1 MPIRPSQPSAH
12 PHPPI
17 PIRPSPSTHVLLAH
31 PRRPGLP
38 PGRDLGHTAD
48 PLAQTPTV
56 GQAYPHGRPPV
67 ASGQG
72 RHADDGRH
80 PHHPPGRVH
89 HPRPQPGQSLRSH
102 RHRRLGAGAGVGAG
116 QFRRQG
122 CWTTWPSIRR
132 RGDAQGLLARSK
144 FPAQVALAAI
154 LALIMYFGLDLHS
167 IALPTVPERID
178 IDGMWIP
185 IAIFIITA
193 MANAVNITDGLDG
206 LAGSIAAVCYVA
218 YGVIAFLQG
227 QVWLAALCF
236 TIVGATFAFLWFNAY
251 PAQMF
256 MGDIGAMALGAT
268 LAVVALMTGQW
279 LLLPIIG
286 FPFVAETLSVIIQ
299 VLSAKLSRRFLGRD
313 LRPFKM
319 SPLHHHFELL
329 GWSETHVT
337 QRFFLIGLLS
347 AMFGIALALL

>member
-1 MPIRPSQPSAH
+1 MSYSLTLGALAF
-12 PHPPI
+12 
-17 PIRPSPSTHVLLAH
+17 LLAVIWGT
-31 PRRPGLP
+31 PLIRLLKRQQ
-38 PGRDLGHTAD
+38 LGKRIRVEGPQSHQVKAG
-48 PLAQTPTV
+48 TPTM
-56 GQAYPHGRPPV
+56 GGILIILPV
-67 ASGQG
+67 VLITIGLNLANLLGLTLIGASVLVPVLALISFGSLG
-72 RHADDGRH
+72 MLDDI
-80 PHHPPGRVH
+80 
-89 HPRPQPGQSLRSH
+89 
-102 RHRRLGAGAGVGAG
+102 AGV
-116 QFRRQG
+116 R
-122 CWTTWPSIRR
+122 RR
-132 RGDAQGLLARSK
+132 RGDAQGMLARSK
-144 FPAQVALAAI
+144 FPAQVLLAI
-154 LALIMYFGLDLHS
+154 GLALVMYFGLDLHS

-185 IAIFIITA
+185 IAVFIITA

-218 YGVIAFLQG
+218 YGVIAFIQG
-227 QVWLAALCF
+227 QVWLAAVCF

-256 MGDIGAMALGAT
+256 MGDIGSMALGAT

-299 VLSAKLSRRFLGRD
+299 VASAKLSRRFLGRD
-313 LRPFKM
+313 LRPLKM

>member
-1 MPIRPSQPSAH
+1 MSYSLTLGALAF
-12 PHPPI
+12 
-17 PIRPSPSTHVLLAH
+17 LLAVIWGT
-31 PRRPGLP
+31 PLIRLLKRQQ
-38 PGRDLGHTAD
+38 LGKRIRVEGPQSHQVKAG
-48 PLAQTPTV
+48 TPTM
-56 GQAYPHGRPPV
+56 GGILIILPV
-67 ASGQG
+67 VLITIGLNLANLLGLTLIGASVLVPVLALVSFGSLG
-72 RHADDGRH
+72 MLDDI
-80 PHHPPGRVH
+80 
-89 HPRPQPGQSLRSH
+89 
-102 RHRRLGAGAGVGAG
+102 AGV
-116 QFRRQG
+116 R
-122 CWTTWPSIRR
+122 RR
-132 RGDAQGLLARSK
+132 RGDAQGMLARSK
-144 FPAQVALAAI
+144 FPAQVLLAI
-154 LALIMYFGLDLHS
+154 GLALVMYFGLDLHS

-185 IAIFIITA
+185 IAVFIITA

-218 YGVIAFLQG
+218 YGVIAFIQG
-227 QVWLAALCF
+227 QVWLAAVCF

-256 MGDIGAMALGAT
+256 MGDIGSMALGAT

-299 VLSAKLSRRFLGRD
+299 VASAKLSRRFLGRD

>member
-1 MPIRPSQPSAH
+1 MSYSLTLGALAF
-12 PHPPI
+12 
-17 PIRPSPSTHVLLAH
+17 LLAVIWGT
-31 PRRPGLP
+31 PLIRLLKRQQ
-38 PGRDLGHTAD
+38 LGKRIRMEGPQSHQVKAG
-48 PLAQTPTV
+48 TPTM
-56 GQAYPHGRPPV
+56 GGILIILPV
-67 ASGQG
+67 VFITLGLNLANLFGLTVIGASVLVPVLALVSFGG
-72 RHADDGRH
+72 LGMLDD
-80 PHHPPGRVH
+80 
-89 HPRPQPGQSLRSH
+89 L
-102 RHRRLGAGAGVGAG
+102 AGI
-116 QFRRQG
+116 R
-122 CWTTWPSIRR
+122 RR